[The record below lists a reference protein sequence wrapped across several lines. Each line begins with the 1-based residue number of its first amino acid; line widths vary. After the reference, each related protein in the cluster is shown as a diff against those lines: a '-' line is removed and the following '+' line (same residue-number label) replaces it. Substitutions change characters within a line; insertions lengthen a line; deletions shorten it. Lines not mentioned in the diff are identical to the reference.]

1 MLTAPFCDS
10 PFGDMEFYQIKR
22 IEQAD
27 MPITLQV
34 QLAGGAESMRA
45 LPVAAPVKIW
55 HCLLV
60 RVRKRGSVGYLSA
73 SGARHVTARADKC
86 QRPHLRR
93 HRQCQRCQMLE

>member
-1 MLTAPFCDS
+1 MLTAPFCDP

-34 QLAGGAESMRA
+34 QATVQLAGGAESMRA
-45 LPVAAPVKIW
+45 LPVAAPVKIR

-60 RVRKRGSVGYLSA
+60 RVRKRGSVGYLAA
-73 SGARHVTARADKC
+73 SGARADKC
-86 QRPHLRR
+86 QRPQPAQAPSVPALSDA
-93 HRQCQRCQMLE
+93 